1 MPLLLKT
8 LQEASAELGIP
19 EAELKAL
26 VDLHK
31 VRAVLKKGK
40 LTFAPDEIAKIKR
53 LKKTLPESAK
63 PQLPASAIP
72 PKTTPPKV
80 SPPPR
85 RPPTPRKPP
94 TSDMN

>member
-1 MPLLLKT
+1 MPLPLKT
-8 LQEASAELGIP
+8 IQEASAELGIP
-19 EAELKAL
+19 EGELKVL

-40 LTFAPDEIAKIKR
+40 LQFAPDEIAKIKR

-63 PQLPASAIP
+63 SNVPATAVPSKPA
-72 PKTTPPKV
+72 PPKV

-85 RPPTPRKPP
+85 VSPPPKPQVY
-94 TSDMN
+94 DLD